1 MKTRQTRDQL
11 KMYIYIPCIS
21 ENKNIFQVQKMKEK
35 PEVFKFVFDKPEFVN
50 ICFW

>member
-1 MKTRQTRDQL
+1 MKTRQTRDEL
-11 KMYIYIPCIS
+11 KIY
-21 ENKNIFQVQKMKEK
+21 NKNIFQVQKMKEK